1 MKTRIILFVLLP
13 CLSFYL
19 GFSQLGPNLAKY
31 ELEGWW
37 TLDDPEGT
45 APNEGIN
52 WIVADPGG
60 YYDMDTSWFHYV
72 GEEPETALEFINR
85 IDKQEYQHDLILDEV
100 GALCPWQSWRLQPYF
115 SYQVDVILSP
125 DEFDA
130 FEPRLLDEDLMYFIH
145 GGNRDAL
152 NITERGYF
160 AQIHRPGFIGKLMR
174 DYRFVNPEHALY
186 YKGTSLNG
194 WHIRILKNGMAIAAR
209 DLPNN
214 RIHVSMARFIEYD
227 PF

>member
-1 MKTRIILFVLLP
+1 MRILILLLFP
-13 CLSFYL
+13 IFLSA
-19 GFSQLGPNLAKY
+19 Q
-31 ELEGWW
+31 
-37 TLDDPEGT
+37 TT
-45 APNEGIN
+45 AE
-52 WIVADPGG
+52 
-60 YYDMDTSWFHYV
+60 
-72 GEEPETALEFINR
+72 EFISR
-85 IDKQEYQHDLILDEV
+85 IDKQEYKNDLVLDEV
-100 GALCPWQSWRLQPYF
+100 GAICPWQSWRLQPYF

-130 FEPRLLDEDLMYFIH
+130 FEPRLLDEDLIYYIY

-186 YKGTSLNG
+186 YKGSPLNG

-214 RIHVSMARFIEYD
+214 RIHVSMARFLEYT
-227 PF
+227 P

>member
-1 MKTRIILFVLLP
+1 MKTIFFLLFPVLLWGQFEVNV
-13 CLSFYL
+13 LE
-19 GFSQLGPNLAKY
+19 Y
-31 ELEGWW
+31 EQEYWW
-37 TLDDPEGT
+37 VIDDNPIDTLWEP
-45 APNEGIN
+45 I
-52 WIVADPGG
+52 
-60 YYDMDTSWFHYV
+60 
-72 GEEPETALEFINR
+72 PETALELINR
-85 IDKQEYQHDLILDEV
+85 IDRQEYKHDLILDEV

-130 FEPRLLDEDLMYFIH
+130 FEPRLLDEDLMYYIY

-186 YKGTSLNG
+186 YKGTPLNG
-194 WHIRILKNGMAIAAR
+194 WHIRTLKNGMAIAAR

-214 RIHVSMARFIEYD
+214 RIHVSMARFLEYD

>member
-1 MKTRIILFVLLP
+1 MKTIFFLLFPVLL
-13 CLSFYL
+13 S
-19 GFSQLGPNLAKY
+19 GQVDVNLAKY
-31 ELEGWW
+31 ELDDWW
-37 TLDDPEGT
+37 TLDDPPSVVISDGET
-45 APNEGIN
+45 IE
-52 WIVADPGG
+52 IVAGENISITPG
-60 YYDMDTSWFHYV
+60 DSTITIFQTI
-72 GEEPETALEFINR
+72 TALEFINR
-85 IDKQEYQHDLILDEV
+85 IDKQEYEHDLILDEV

-115 SYQVDVILSP
+115 SFQVDVILSP

-130 FEPRLLDEDLMYFIH
+130 FEPRLLDEDLMYYIY

-186 YKGTSLNG
+186 YKGTPLNG
-194 WHIRILKNGMAIAAR
+194 WHIRILKNGMAIAAK
-209 DLPNN
+209 DISNN
-214 RIHVSMARFIEYD
+214 RIHVSMARFLEYD